1 MCRLCHR
8 RPLNKE
14 ESRRCNTRCQTDYPV
29 CRIRQRIAAFGS
41 KSKSVTERCIDRS
54 TFRLSGAFQ
63 STPAGYG
70 YTDQSI
76 HPAEPQ
82 KLFSW
87 LLLFLR
93 YGAVQQ
99 TVQILARSAIRI

>member
-1 MCRLCHR
+1 
-8 RPLNKE
+8 
-14 ESRRCNTRCQTDYPV
+14 RCQTDYPV

-54 TFRLSGAFQ
+54 TFRPSGAFQ

-82 KLFSW
+82 KAIFLASPLSPLRGRPTNGSDPGSLRDQDLTLFVM
-87 LLLFLR
+87 
-93 YGAVQQ
+93 AN
-99 TVQILARSAIRI
+99 A